1 MYTVQKL
8 ALLAGVS
15 ARTLRYYDT
24 IGLLTPQK
32 NESGYRVYGS
42 SEIDRLQLILFY
54 RELGFGLH
62 DIAKLLDDP
71 GFDETEALIGQREQ
85 LMKERSRLDLLITNV
100 EKTIS
105 TKQGESRMADHEKFE
120 GFKKQLV
127 EDNEAAFG
135 KEIREKYGDAEVDR
149 SNAKMLG
156 MGQEQYEAFK
166 RLEQEILEKL
176 EHALKEGEP
185 AGAAGQEIADLHRQ
199 WLGFT
204 WGSYEPKAH
213 AGLAEMYVADE
224 RFAAYYEKAG
234 EGAAQYLRDA
244 IIVYTDQ
251 QIE

>member
-1 MYTVQKL
+1 MNTVQKL
-8 ALLAGVS
+8 ATLAGVS
-15 ARTLRYYDT
+15 ARTLRYYDS

-42 SEIDRLQLILFY
+42 AEIDRLQLILFY

-62 DIAKLLDDP
+62 DIAKLLDEPD
-71 GFDETEALIGQREQ
+71 FDEIEALIGQREQ
-85 LMKERSRLDLLITNV
+85 LMRERSRLDLLITNV

-127 EDNEAAFG
+127 EDNETAFG
-135 KEIREKYGDAEVDR
+135 TEIREKYGDAEVDR

-156 MGQEQYEAFK
+156 MDPEQYEAFK

-185 AGAAGQEIADLHRQ
+185 AGIAGQEIADLHRQ

-204 WGSYEPKAH
+204 WGSYEPNAH

-244 IIVYTDQ
+244 IIAYTDQ
-251 QIE
+251 QSK

>member
-8 ALLAGVS
+8 ATLAGVS
-15 ARTLRYYDT
+15 ARALRYYDS

-42 SEIDRLQLILFY
+42 AEIDRLQLILFY

-62 DIAKLLDDP
+62 DIAKLLDEP
-71 GFDETEALIGQREQ
+71 GFDEIEALIGQREQ
-85 LMKERSRLDLLITNV
+85 LLRERSRLDLLISNV

-127 EDNEAAFG
+127 DDNEAAYG
-135 KEIREKYGDAEVDR
+135 KEIRDKYGDAEVDR

-156 MGQEQYEAFK
+156 MGQERYEAFK
-166 RLEQEILEKL
+166 RLEQEILDKL
-176 EHALKEGEP
+176 KHALQESEP
-185 AGAAGQEIADLHRQ
+185 ESLLGQEIADLHRQ
-199 WLGFT
+199 WIGFT

-213 AGLAEMYVADE
+213 AGLAEMYVADD

-244 IIVYTDQ
+244 IIAYTDQ
-251 QIE
+251 RSE

>member
-8 ALLAGVS
+8 ATLAGVS
-15 ARTLRYYDT
+15 ARTLRYYDS

-32 NESGYRVYGS
+32 NESGYRMYGRP
-42 SEIDRLQLILFY
+42 EIDRLQLILFY

-71 GFDETEALIGQREQ
+71 DFDEIGALLGQREQ
-85 LMKERSRLDLLITNV
+85 LLEQRSRLDLLISNV

-105 TKQGESRMADHEKFE
+105 AKKGESQMADHEKFE

-127 EDNEAAFG
+127 EDNEAAYG

-156 MGQEQYEAFK
+156 MNQEQYEAFK

-176 EHALKEGEP
+176 GEALKGGEP
-185 AGAAGQEIADLHRQ
+185 EGNAGQEVADLHRQ
-199 WLGFT
+199 WLGYT
-204 WGSYEPKAH
+204 WGSYNPKAH

-244 IIVYTDQ
+244 IIAYTDKLNG
-251 QIE
+251 

>member
-1 MYTVQKL
+1 
-8 ALLAGVS
+8 
-15 ARTLRYYDT
+15 
-24 IGLLTPQK
+24 
-32 NESGYRVYGS
+32 
-42 SEIDRLQLILFY
+42 
-54 RELGFGLH
+54 
-62 DIAKLLDDP
+62 
-71 GFDETEALIGQREQ
+71 
-85 LMKERSRLDLLITNV
+85 
-100 EKTIS
+100 
-105 TKQGESRMADHEKFE
+105 MADHEKFE

-199 WLGFT
+199 WLWFT
-204 WGSYEPKAH
+204 WSSYEPKAH
-213 AGLAEMYVADE
+213 AGLAEMYAADE

>member
-8 ALLAGVS
+8 AALAGVS
-15 ARTLRYYDT
+15 ARTLRYYDS

-42 SEIDRLQLILFY
+42 AEIDRLQLILFY
-54 RELGFGLH
+54 RELGFGLE

-71 GFDETEALIGQREQ
+71 NFNETEALIGQREQ
-85 LMKERSRLDLLITNV
+85 LMRERSRLDLLITNV

-127 EDNEAAFG
+127 DDNEAAYG
-135 KEIREKYGDAEVDR
+135 EEIRDKYGDAEVDR

-156 MGQEQYEAFK
+156 MSQEQYEAFK

-176 EHALKEGEP
+176 EHALQESEP
-185 AGAAGQEIADLHRQ
+185 GSLLGQEIADLHRQ

-234 EGAAQYLRDA
+234 EGAAHYLRDA
-244 IIVYTDQ
+244 IITYTDQ
-251 QIE
+251 QSE

>member
-15 ARTLRYYDT
+15 ARTLRYYDS

-42 SEIDRLQLILFY
+42 SEVDRLQLILFY
-54 RELGFGLH
+54 RELGFGLY

-85 LMKERSRLDLLITNV
+85 LMRERSRLDLLITNV

-105 TKQGESRMADHEKFE
+105 AKKGESQMAEHEKFE

-127 EDNEAAFG
+127 EDNEAAYG

-156 MGQEQYEAFK
+156 MDQQQYEAFK
-166 RLEQEILEKL
+166 RLEQEILDKL
-176 EHALKEGEP
+176 ERALQEGEP
-185 AGAAGQEIADLHRQ
+185 EGSSGQEIADLHRQ

-244 IIVYTDQ
+244 IIAYTDKLNG
-251 QIE
+251 

>member
-8 ALLAGVS
+8 ATLAGVS
-15 ARTLRYYDT
+15 ARTLRYYDS

-32 NESGYRVYGS
+32 NDSGYRVYGS
-42 SEIDRLQLILFY
+42 AEIDRLQLILFY
-54 RELGFGLH
+54 RELGFGLD
-62 DIAKLLDDP
+62 DIAKLLDEP

-85 LMKERSRLDLLITNV
+85 LMRERSRLDLLITNV

-166 RLEQEILEKL
+166 RLEQELLDKL

-185 AGAAGQEIADLHRQ
+185 EGSSGQEIADLHRQ

-234 EGAAQYLRDA
+234 EGAAKYLRDA
-244 IIVYTDQ
+244 IIAYTDQ
-251 QIE
+251 QDE

>member
-8 ALLAGVS
+8 ARLAGVS
-15 ARTLRYYDT
+15 ARTLRYYDS

-32 NESGYRVYGS
+32 NESGYRVYRS
-42 SEIDRLQLILFY
+42 AEVDRLQLILFY

-62 DIAKLLDDP
+62 DIAKLLDEP

-85 LMKERSRLDLLITNV
+85 LMRERSRLDLLITNV

-105 TKQGESRMADHEKFE
+105 AKQGESRMADQDKFE

-127 EDNEAAFG
+127 EDNEAVYG
-135 KEIREKYGDAEVDR
+135 REIRERYGDAEVDR

-156 MGQEQYEAFK
+156 MGQEQYEAFQ
-166 RLEQEILEKL
+166 RLEQEILDKL
-176 EHALKEGEP
+176 EHALTDGEP
-185 AGAAGQEIADLHRQ
+185 KGSSGQEIAALHRQ

-204 WGSYEPKAH
+204 WGSYDPKAH

-224 RFAAYYEKAG
+224 RFAAYYERAG

-244 IIVYTDQ
+244 IIAYTDQ
-251 QIE
+251 QSE

>member
-8 ALLAGVS
+8 ATLAGVS
-15 ARTLRYYDT
+15 ARTLRYYDS
-24 IGLLTPQK
+24 IGLLTPKK

-42 SEIDRLQLILFY
+42 AETDRLQLILFY
-54 RELGFGLH
+54 RELGFGLD
-62 DIAKLLDDP
+62 DIAKLLDES
-71 GFDETEALIGQREQ
+71 GFDETEALIAQREQ
-85 LMKERSRLDLLITNV
+85 LMRERSRLDLLITNV

-105 TKQGESRMADHEKFE
+105 AKKGESRMADHEKFE
-120 GFKKQLV
+120 GFKQQLV
-127 EDNEAAFG
+127 DDNEAAFG

-176 EHALKEGEP
+176 EHALKAGEP
-185 AGAAGQEIADLHRQ
+185 EGASGQEVADLHRQ

-244 IIVYTDQ
+244 IIAYTDQ
-251 QIE
+251 RVE

>member
-71 GFDETEALIGQREQ
+71 GFDETEALIGQREK

-105 TKQGESRMADHEKFE
+105 AKKGESQMAEHEKFE

-127 EDNEAAFG
+127 EDNEAAYG

-156 MGQEQYEAFK
+156 MDQQRYEAFK

-176 EHALKEGEP
+176 ERALKEREP
-185 AGAAGQEIADLHRQ
+185 EGSSGQEIADLHRQ

-204 WGSYEPKAH
+204 WGSYELQAH

-234 EGAAQYLRDA
+234 KGAAQYLRDA
-244 IIVYTDQ
+244 IIAYTDKLNG
-251 QIE
+251 

>member
-8 ALLAGVS
+8 ARLAGVS
-15 ARTLRYYDT
+15 ARTLRYYDS

-32 NESGYRVYGS
+32 NESGYRLYGS
-42 SEIDRLQLILFY
+42 VEIDRLQLILFY
-54 RELGFGLH
+54 RELGFGLQ

-71 GFDETEALIGQREQ
+71 DFDETEALIGQRKLLLE
-85 LMKERSRLDLLITNV
+85 ERSRLDLLITNV

-105 TKQGESRMADHEKFE
+105 TKQGESRMANHEKFE

-127 EDNEAAFG
+127 DDNEAAYG
-135 KEIREKYGDAEVDR
+135 KEIREKYSNAEVDR

-156 MGQEQYEAFK
+156 MDQEQYEAFK
-166 RLEQEILEKL
+166 SLEQEILEKL
-176 EHALKEGEP
+176 EHAVKEGKSE
-185 AGAAGQEIADLHRQ
+185 GILGQEIADLHRQ

-244 IIVYTDQ
+244 IIAYTDKLN
-251 QIE
+251 E

>member
-8 ALLAGVS
+8 AKLAGVS
-15 ARTLRYYDT
+15 ARTLRYYDS
-24 IGLLTPQK
+24 IGLLAPEK

-42 SEIDRLQLILFY
+42 AEIDRLQLILFY
-54 RELGFGLH
+54 RELGFGLQ

-71 GFDETEALIGQREQ
+71 DFDETEALIGQRKQ
-85 LMKERSRLDLLITNV
+85 LLEERSRLDLLITNV

-105 TKQGESRMADHEKFE
+105 TKKGENHMADHEKFE
-120 GFKKQLV
+120 GFKQQLV
-127 EDNEAAFG
+127 DDNEAAYG
-135 KEIREKYGDAEVDR
+135 KEIRDKYGDAEVDH

-156 MGQEQYEAFK
+156 MGQAQYEEFR
-166 RLEQEILEKL
+166 RLEHDILEKL
-176 EHALKEGEP
+176 ERALTQGEP
-185 AGAAGQEIADLHRQ
+185 EGTAGQEIADLHRQ

-224 RFAAYYEKAG
+224 RFAAYYDRAG

-244 IIVYTDQ
+244 IIAYADQ
-251 QIE
+251 RNE